1 MPCKYRARNRC
12 KGTSRGEYARTSQ
25 RIRRP
30 YNEWRNDTVPY
41 TTVHVEVPPFEPN
54 TFAEAIN
61 CDAKADWAKSMQE
74 EINSLVEQGTWKLV
88 FPPRG
93 AKIISSK
100 WVYKIKT
107 IDGKFERFKSRLV
120 AKGFMQIQ
128 GVNYFET
135 YAPVASLTTIRMI
148 TQPDVSNRLLSAV
161 SNLGGKGKGEKG

>member
-1 MPCKYRARNRC
+1 
-12 KGTSRGEYARTSQ
+12 
-25 RIRRP
+25 
-30 YNEWRNDTVPY
+30 
-41 TTVHVEVPPFEPN
+41 VEVPPFEPS

-88 FPPRG
+88 IPPKG

-128 GVNYFET
+128 SVNYFET
-135 YAPVASLTTIRMI
+135 YNQASRENDSRIGI
-148 TQPDVSNRLLSAV
+148 VFLLLPETERKTHGEHP
-161 SNLGGKGKGEKG
+161 NTNGMLGKGLETRGSFEKEYFPTFWLDRP